1 MDREGLNL
9 RQRKFVNAY
18 IANGGNASKAYREA
32 GYECA
37 DDQSMEALASRMI
50 RNVKV
55 ITAIDKQL
63 VLIEKAAQISFE
75 RKVSWLA
82 DISED
87 GMKKTTVTSDPE
99 STGRTVV
106 LDKMQDS
113 RASIAAISELNR
125 MQGHHAA
132 TNTNL
137 NISQV
142 SFNQNIGV
150 PSDLGSDEEK
160 PIDGEVIS

>member
-18 IANGGNASKAYREA
+18 IANGGNAGKAYREA

-37 DDQSMEALASRMI
+37 NRQITDTMGCKLLRNAKIEVAVDNQLALM
-50 RNVKV
+50 
-55 ITAIDKQL
+55 
-63 VLIEKAAQISFE
+63 EKAAQISFE

-150 PSDLGSDEEK
+150 PSDLGSDEK
-160 PIDGEVIS
+160 PIDGEVVS